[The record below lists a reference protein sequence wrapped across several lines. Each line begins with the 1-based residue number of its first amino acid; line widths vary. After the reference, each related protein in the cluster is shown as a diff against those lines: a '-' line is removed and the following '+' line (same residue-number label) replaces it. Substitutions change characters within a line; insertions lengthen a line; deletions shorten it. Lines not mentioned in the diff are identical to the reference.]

1 MSGAVILHKISL
13 CLILLSY
20 KRDVVHPVSVLKKG
34 MGLRVA
40 AEPYLNYRFC
50 VIRRGTSCSAL
61 YHCRLPFVIAT
72 LITPSSQLSI
82 CLIIVCVNIRTLFV
96 TAKSFFGLVAFYC
109 MSNGAELA
117 PLQAVLNRNANLLRG
132 TLFKIGLLFY
142 YLISVGA
149 EQIPV
154 VAVVYL
160 YFKYVLIVR

>member
-1 MSGAVILHKISL
+1 
-13 CLILLSY
+13 
-20 KRDVVHPVSVLKKG
+20 
-34 MGLRVA
+34 
-40 AEPYLNYRFC
+40 
-50 VIRRGTSCSAL
+50 
-61 YHCRLPFVIAT
+61 
-72 LITPSSQLSI
+72 
-82 CLIIVCVNIRTLFV
+82 
-96 TAKSFFGLVAFYC
+96 

-160 YFKYVLIVR
+160 YFKYILIVRQARRPAATRVVRIKDVTPSSA

>member
-1 MSGAVILHKISL
+1 MLHGGLAKTCRFS
-13 CLILLSY
+13 
-20 KRDVVHPVSVLKKG
+20 KKQRD
-34 MGLRVA
+34 
-40 AEPYLNYRFC
+40 
-50 VIRRGTSCSAL
+50 
-61 YHCRLPFVIAT
+61 RL
-72 LITPSSQLSI
+72 QSI

-96 TAKSFFGLVAFYC
+96 TAKSFCGLVAFYC

-160 YFKYVLIVR
+160 YFKYIFGEHVDVGVYCRC

>member
-1 MSGAVILHKISL
+1 MASVSPPKRTFLFL
-13 CLILLSY
+13 CLY
-20 KRDVVHPVSVLKKG
+20 MPAWYNCSVLKVG
-34 MGLRVA
+34 FTMLHGGLA
-40 AEPYLNYRFC
+40 KTCRFSKKQ
-50 VIRRGTSCSAL
+50 RD
-61 YHCRLPFVIAT
+61 RL
-72 LITPSSQLSI
+72 QSI

-96 TAKSFFGLVAFYC
+96 TAKSFFRLMAFYC

-149 EQIPV
+149 EQMPV

-160 YFKYVLIVR
+160 YFKYILIVRQARRPAATRVVRIKAVTPSSA